1 MSKPSQAQILVIDPQ
16 NELKFRGPFEVPVT
30 SYMKLIN
37 PSEKKVFFK
46 IKTTAP
52 KKYCVRPNSGA
63 VDPKGVIEVAIC
75 LQPFKYDPQEKNKH
89 KFMVQTVI
97 APEGETNIEA
107 LWKDLKPEQLMD
119 SKLKC
124 VFELPEGTV
133 IKSDNSY
140 TTNATVCSQEGYDA
154 VDDNVKSMGD
164 NNKIQ
169 PKLEATESE
178 LQKVASELARLREEE
193 RVWKSENDML
203 KTEVSR
209 LRSASSSGAK
219 FAQHT
224 NSYSPPANQQ
234 QVSPFLIGIA
244 VFIGIFGFIIGK
256 FIL

>member
-1 MSKPSQAQILVIDPQ
+1 MSKPSQSQILLIEPQ

-37 PSEKKVFFK
+37 PSEKKVLFK

-107 LWKDLKPEQLMD
+107 LWKDLKPDQLMD

-140 TTNATVCSQEGYDA
+140 TTNATVCLDGYDA
-154 VDDNVKSMGD
+154 VDDKIKSMGD

-178 LQKVASELARLREEE
+178 LQKVSTELARLREEE
-193 RVWKSENDML
+193 KFLKNENEGL
-203 KTEVSR
+203 KAEVSR
-209 LRSASSSGAK
+209 LRHSSNTGAK
-219 FAQHT
+219 FAEHK
-224 NSYSPPANQQ
+224 NSYSPPASQQ
-234 QVSPFLIGIA
+234 QMSPILIGAA
-244 VFIGIFGFIIGK
+244 VFIGIIGFIIGK